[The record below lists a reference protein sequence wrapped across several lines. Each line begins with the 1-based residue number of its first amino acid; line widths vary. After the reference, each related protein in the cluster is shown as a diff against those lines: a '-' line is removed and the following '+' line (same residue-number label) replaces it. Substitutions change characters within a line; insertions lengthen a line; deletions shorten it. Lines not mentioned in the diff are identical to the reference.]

1 MARTTLAS
9 LEARIAALEALAA
22 ASAPASAPKS
32 APATGT
38 AEAPLYVGKKRP
50 CPHCSHAPMGPTGLA
65 WHIANI
71 HK

>member
-9 LEARIAALEALAA
+9 LEARIVALEAALAA
-22 ASAPASAPKS
+22 ASPATKS

-50 CPHCSHAPMGPTGLA
+50 CAVCGKGPMSPTGLA
-65 WHIANI
+65 WHMANI
-71 HK
+71 HA